1 MPIQTRLGHFRSWWA
16 SPIHIDPLRP
26 PYLGGEFAHTIEFSF
41 RTRAEPVETDTLR
54 SPYTE
59 TYTP

>member
-26 PYLGGEFAHTIEFSF
+26 PYLGGEFAHT
-41 RTRAEPVETDTLR
+41 RAEPVETDTLR